1 MPNEITIFQ
10 GLILG
15 VVQGLSEFL
24 PISSSGHLILF
35 RDLLNIPSV
44 PLIFDVW
51 LHIATLLVICLY
63 YRVLI
68 VRLVGTFFRLILGK
82 RTAGDVGDLKLII
95 AVIVATVFT
104 VGVALLLRALGME
117 SFSSRTVSLLMLVT
131 AALLVSS
138 IFPTGK
144 TSYEGFT
151 WKTMVVTGIA
161 QGFGTLAGISRSG
174 ITITASLWCGMDRR
188 TAGEYSFILSIPA
201 VLGALVLTVFE
212 ANGSGVQ
219 VAVLPILAGCLTAFI
234 SGLLSLRLLL
244 WMVKQARL
252 WYFSIYLVVVA
263 VIGLTVLF

>member
-1 MPNEITIFQ
+1 MTNEITIFQ

-24 PISSSGHLILF
+24 PISSSGHLIIF
-35 RDLLNIPSV
+35 RDLLNIPAV

-68 VRLVGTFFRLILGK
+68 VRLVGTFFRFILGK
-82 RTAGDVGDLKLII
+82 RTSEDAGDLKLIV
-95 AVIVATVFT
+95 AVVVATVFT
-104 VGVALLLRALGME
+104 VGIALVLRAFGVENLT
-117 SFSSRTVSLLMLVT
+117 SRTVSLLMLVT

-138 IFPTGK
+138 VFPKGRT
-144 TSYEGFT
+144 TYVGFT

-161 QGFGTLAGISRSG
+161 QGIGTLAGISRSG
-174 ITITASLWCGMDRR
+174 ITITASLWCGLDRR
-188 TAGEYSFILSIPA
+188 TAGEYAFILSIPA
-201 VLGALVLTVFE
+201 VLGALLLTALE
-212 ANGSGVQ
+212 SNGSGVE
-219 VAVLPILAGCLTAFI
+219 VAVLPVLAGCIAAFI

-263 VIGLTVLF
+263 ILGLTVLF